1 MTNSRARRIAGQIK
15 REISIIIQNN
25 LKDPRIAFLTVTGT
39 ELTNDLSIATIYVSI
54 FGTDKEI
61 ENSLETLNRAKG
73 HIRTE
78 LGKTIRFRNV
88 PELVFKHDT
97 SIDYAYRIE
106 ELLNEIKEKD
116 QDDEIEFS

>member
-1 MTNSRARRIAGQIK
+1 MTNSRAKRMAGQIK
-15 REISIIIQNN
+15 REISIILQSN

-54 FGTDKEI
+54 YGTDEEVKD
-61 ENSLETLNRAKG
+61 SLETLNRAKG

-78 LGKTIRFRNV
+78 IGKRISFRSV
-88 PELVFKHDT
+88 PELIFKQDT

-106 ELLNEIKEKD
+106 ELLNEIKEND
-116 QDDEIEFS
+116 